1 MKMRIE
7 RKDIY
12 NIQIDDIDTGNFNG
26 CPEGY
31 DDFDVDI
38 DDITQ
43 DGDIKIEISGT
54 CKCFGYHDSMPCTFE
69 GTLIMDESEFTSAY
83 TYAAEDDDKYIEFNG
98 NIEIS
103 HTSGEGIKLDADYDI
118 DDNFHD
124 TIYHIHNEIET
135 EVPDGSIIIHDIM
148 PSIIINAADKVI
160 DEIKRIDNIDIDKDN
175 EDEYVNYVLNNIIDD
190 YDGELLDDKYKS
202 IDTILNTQLAEDL
215 KGDII
220 ADLINAELEEI
231 ADDYTETY
239 EITANVFFSDLD

>member
-54 CKCFGYHDSMPCTFE
+54 CKCFSYHDSMPCTFE

-83 TYAAEDDDKYIEFNG
+83 TYLQKMMI
-98 NIEIS
+98 NILSLMVIL
-103 HTSGEGIKLDADYDI
+103 K
-118 DDNFHD
+118 
-124 TIYHIHNEIET
+124 YHIHQEKE
-135 EVPDGSIIIHDIM
+135 
-148 PSIIINAADKVI
+148 
-160 DEIKRIDNIDIDKDN
+160 
-175 EDEYVNYVLNNIIDD
+175 
-190 YDGELLDDKYKS
+190 
-202 IDTILNTQLAEDL
+202 
-215 KGDII
+215 
-220 ADLINAELEEI
+220 
-231 ADDYTETY
+231 
-239 EITANVFFSDLD
+239 